1 MRIPS
6 THQGTAK
13 TLIFRAE
20 SGKIDDNDC
29 GRLAPEISW
38 MNCIGRCDREPLI
51 SRRPPF
57 GLEDPISTAFGLIAI
72 VVLVL
77 LNGFFVAT
85 EFALVSVRR
94 TRIQQLSSE
103 GNRTATRVLDRID
116 HLDTY
121 IAATQ
126 LGITIASLAL
136 GWIGEPALAHV
147 LHPLISALPFA
158 VSDTVMHTISFVV
171 AFSIVTSM
179 HIVIG
184 ELAPKSLALQRP
196 EHTALLVSEPI
207 HWFLVIFRPVINGLN
222 WVGNRV
228 VKMIGFEPA
237 AGHALVQSAEEL
249 MIALDASREAGLVN
263 QTAHDLVDRAFS
275 FTDLQA
281 RHVMVPRTEVTAVA
295 IDSSLDD
302 VIALASET
310 SYTRLPVFEGDNDHI
325 VGIIKIKRMLP
336 LFLEWAEQ
344 RSKPRVAS
352 NGSVPHE
359 SNGQAATAPVVDTF
373 NMYDYIMEPTLVPE
387 TLAVSEV
394 LTRMQE
400 SHVQMAVVI
409 DEYGGTAGIVTLQD
423 IVNRLIGR
431 VMEEED
437 HDGEPEGLR
446 PDGTI
451 HLDGLTSITE
461 LKEDYGIDLSEEEI
475 DVETLGGYVFF
486 NLGRAA
492 RVGDEVDTE
501 SGERIVVEELDG
513 LRVARVQVIGR
524 SHVEP
529 GAPLEREALI
539 SA

>member
-1 MRIPS
+1 
-6 THQGTAK
+6 
-13 TLIFRAE
+13 
-20 SGKIDDNDC
+20 
-29 GRLAPEISW
+29 
-38 MNCIGRCDREPLI
+38 
-51 SRRPPF
+51 
-57 GLEDPISTAFGLIAI
+57 
-72 VVLVL
+72 VLVL

-85 EFALVSVRR
+85 EFSLVSVRR

-103 GNRTATRVLDRID
+103 GNRSAPGVLDRLD

-136 GWIGEPALAHV
+136 GWIGEPALSHIIN
-147 LHPLISALPFA
+147 PLISLLPFDVGSA
-158 VSDTVMHTISFVV
+158 VTHTISFVV
-171 AFSIVTSM
+171 AFSIVTAM

-196 EHTALLVSEPI
+196 EHTALIVSDPI
-207 HWFLVIFRPVINGLN
+207 HWFLMIFRPVINGLN
-222 WVGNRV
+222 WVGNQV
-228 VKMIGFEPA
+228 VRLIGFEPA
-237 AGHALVQSAEEL
+237 SGHALVQSAEEL
-249 MIALDASREAGLVN
+249 MLALDASREAGLVN

-281 RHVMVPRTEVTAVA
+281 RHVMVPRTELTAIA
-295 IDSSLDD
+295 IDTSLDD
-302 VIALASET
+302 VITLAADT

-325 VGIIKIKRMLP
+325 VGIIKLKRMLP
-336 LFLEWAEQ
+336 LFLERAADRGGLHTAAMNGNGRQ
-344 RSKPRVAS
+344 PMAS
-352 NGSVPHE
+352 T
-359 SNGQAATAPVVDTF
+359 NGQAPFDLQDFV
-373 NMYDYIMEPTLVPE
+373 MPPTLVPE

-431 VMEEED
+431 VLEEED
-437 HDGEPEGLR
+437 HEKEPEGLA

-451 HLDGLTSITE
+451 HLDGLTSILELTE
-461 LKEDYGIDLSEEEI
+461 EYGIDLRYEEI

-492 RVGDEVDTE
+492 QVGDVVVTE
-501 SGERIVVEELDG
+501 GGERIVVEELDG

-524 SHVEP
+524 EHPLNPLARNVL
-529 GAPLEREALI
+529 APV
-539 SA
+539 